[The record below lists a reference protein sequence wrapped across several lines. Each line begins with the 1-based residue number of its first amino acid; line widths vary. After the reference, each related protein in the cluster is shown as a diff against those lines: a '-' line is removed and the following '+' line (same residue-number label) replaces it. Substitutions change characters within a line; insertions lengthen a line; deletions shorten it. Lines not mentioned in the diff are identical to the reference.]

1 MIFWKKSTISKSFKP
16 IAGETKNSLVDE
28 QDARPNLQRN
38 CRSIKF
44 VTKSDW
50 KANRFGLKGIE
61 TKPQSKMSKK
71 EQFNDGE
78 IEDLFSK
85 VEIPLEKDKNH
96 IWSEKFES
104 LVKEDVALSSK
115 NFFFRLYWHY
125 GVAASFAILLAA
137 TFYFDSQN
145 TVSQEAKLVE
155 TLEDSEQDLLAD
167 QTMIESLFVED
178 NEFDEWFE
186 EQYVLSSVN

>member
-1 MIFWKKSTISKSFKP
+1 
-16 IAGETKNSLVDE
+16 
-28 QDARPNLQRN
+28 
-38 CRSIKF
+38 
-44 VTKSDW
+44 
-50 KANRFGLKGIE
+50 
-61 TKPQSKMSKK
+61 MSKK

-115 NFFFRLYWHY
+115 KTSFFRLYWYY
-125 GVAASFAILLAA
+125 GVAASFSILLAS
-137 TFYFDSQN
+137 TLYFYSQN
-145 TVSQEAKLVE
+145 TVSQQAKLVQ
-155 TLEDSEQDLLAD
+155 TLQDSEQDLLAD
-167 QTMIESLFVED
+167 QTIIESLFVED

-186 EQYVLSSVN
+186 EKYVLSSVN

>member
-1 MIFWKKSTISKSFKP
+1 
-16 IAGETKNSLVDE
+16 
-28 QDARPNLQRN
+28 
-38 CRSIKF
+38 
-44 VTKSDW
+44 
-50 KANRFGLKGIE
+50 
-61 TKPQSKMSKK
+61 MSKK

-104 LVKEDVALSSK
+104 LVNDDVALSSK
-115 NFFFRLYWHY
+115 KTPVFRLYWQY
-125 GVAASFAILLAA
+125 GIAASFAILLAA

-155 TLEDSEQDLLAD
+155 TVEDSEQDLLAD

>member
-1 MIFWKKSTISKSFKP
+1 
-16 IAGETKNSLVDE
+16 
-28 QDARPNLQRN
+28 
-38 CRSIKF
+38 
-44 VTKSDW
+44 
-50 KANRFGLKGIE
+50 
-61 TKPQSKMSKK
+61 MSKK
-71 EQFNDGE
+71 EQFTDGE
-78 IEDLFSK
+78 IDDFFSK
-85 VEIPLEKDKNH
+85 VEIPLEKDKDQ

-104 LVKEDVALSSK
+104 LVKDDVVSSSK
-115 NFFFRLYWHY
+115 KIPVFRLYWQY
-125 GVAASFAILLAA
+125 GIAASFAILLAA

-186 EQYVLSSVN
+186 VQYVLSSVN

>member
-1 MIFWKKSTISKSFKP
+1 
-16 IAGETKNSLVDE
+16 
-28 QDARPNLQRN
+28 
-38 CRSIKF
+38 
-44 VTKSDW
+44 
-50 KANRFGLKGIE
+50 
-61 TKPQSKMSKK
+61 MSKK
-71 EQFNDGE
+71 EQFTDGE
-78 IEDLFSK
+78 IDDLFSK
-85 VEIPLEKDKNH
+85 VEIPLEKEKDQ

-104 LVKEDVALSSK
+104 LVNDDVALSSK
-115 NFFFRLYWHY
+115 KNPVFRLYWQY
-125 GVAASFAILLAA
+125 GIAASFAILLAA

-155 TLEDSEQDLLAD
+155 TVEDSEQDLLAD

>member
-1 MIFWKKSTISKSFKP
+1 
-16 IAGETKNSLVDE
+16 
-28 QDARPNLQRN
+28 
-38 CRSIKF
+38 
-44 VTKSDW
+44 
-50 KANRFGLKGIE
+50 
-61 TKPQSKMSKK
+61 MSKK
-71 EQFNDGE
+71 EQFTDGE
-78 IEDLFSK
+78 IDDLFSK
-85 VEIPLEKDKNH
+85 VEIPLEKEKDQ

-104 LVKEDVALSSK
+104 LVNDDVALSSK
-115 NFFFRLYWHY
+115 KTPVFRLYWQY
-125 GVAASFAILLAA
+125 GIAASFAILLAA

-155 TLEDSEQDLLAD
+155 TVEGSEQDLLAD

>member
-1 MIFWKKSTISKSFKP
+1 
-16 IAGETKNSLVDE
+16 
-28 QDARPNLQRN
+28 
-38 CRSIKF
+38 
-44 VTKSDW
+44 
-50 KANRFGLKGIE
+50 
-61 TKPQSKMSKK
+61 MSQK
-71 EQFNDGE
+71 EQFTDGE
-78 IEDLFSK
+78 IDDLFSK
-85 VEIPLEKDKNH
+85 VEIPLEKEKAQ

-104 LVKEDVALSSK
+104 LVNNDVALSSK
-115 NFFFRLYWHY
+115 KTPVFRLYWQY
-125 GVAASFAILLAA
+125 GIAASFAILLAA

-155 TLEDSEQDLLAD
+155 TVEDSEQDLLAD